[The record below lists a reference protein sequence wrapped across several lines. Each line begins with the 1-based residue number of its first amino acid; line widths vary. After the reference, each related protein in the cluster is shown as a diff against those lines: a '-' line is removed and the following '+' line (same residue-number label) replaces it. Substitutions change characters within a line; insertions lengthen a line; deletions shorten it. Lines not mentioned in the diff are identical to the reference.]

1 MINDEVYLFDYI
13 HNKVYQSKKADLNQ
27 FFIRNTI
34 DMTVFYDK
42 GQFYKYQPMSKNF
55 KEWKLNMNDFQLL
68 DFPIWGADYQFW
80 IYLMGIFLVLLVIIL
95 IAWYIK
101 RSVSKKIEKAQ
112 LKSLKSKSLNQA
124 FSEIELG
131 LIQLLIKANESNQH
145 VEIGEINHVLGIK
158 DKNIG
163 LQKKVRSDVM
173 NSIND
178 KYMLITQ
185 DEINLI
191 GSVRKEDDKRFFE
204 YFITSSEV
212 KKVQKMIEK
221 N

>member
-1 MINDEVYLFDYI
+1 
-13 HNKVYQSKKADLNQ
+13 
-27 FFIRNTI
+27 
-34 DMTVFYDK
+34 
-42 GQFYKYQPMSKNF
+42 
-55 KEWKLNMNDFQLL
+55 
-68 DFPIWGADYQFW
+68 
-80 IYLMGIFLVLLVIIL
+80 
-95 IAWYIK
+95 
-101 RSVSKKIEKAQ
+101 
-112 LKSLKSKSLNQA
+112 LNQA
-124 FSEIELG
+124 FTEIEIG
-131 LIQLLIKANESNQH
+131 LIQLLINAYESKQN

-185 DEINLI
+185 SETNLI

-204 YFITSSEV
+204 YFITNSEV
-212 KKVQKMIEK
+212 KTVQKMIEK